1 MTDFQRFTFSF
12 LNVEV
17 MRRYLPSIVDGFVL
31 TVYLALAV
39 IVTGIAV
46 GLVLAMIRSAQVRP
60 VNWLIV
66 FAVDLLRA
74 LPPLVVIVIFYFALP
89 YVGVRMSGTVATWAS
104 LSLVLAAFAEEI
116 FWAGILAVPKG
127 QWEAARSTGLTFGQ
141 TLASVILPHAVRLT
155 IPPLTNRAI
164 AITKGTALASV
175 VGVPEIIT
183 QAITAE
189 SFSGNASPLTLGAA
203 AYIILFVPF
212 VVVSRFIETRF
223 AWKR

>member
-1 MTDFQRFTFSF
+1 MTDVQRFVFSF

-39 IVTGIAV
+39 IV
-46 GLVLAMIRSAQVRP
+46 L
-60 VNWLIV
+60 
-66 FAVDLLRA
+66 
-74 LPPLVVIVIFYFALP
+74 FYFALP
-89 YVGVRMSGTVATWAS
+89 YVGVRMSGFVATWAS
-104 LSLVLAAFAEEI
+104 LSLVLAAYAEEI
-116 FWAGILAVPKG
+116 FWAGILAVPRG

-141 TLASVILPHAVRLT
+141 TLASVVLPHAVRLT

-175 VGVPEIIT
+175 VGVPEILA

-203 AYIILFVPF
+203 AYLVLFVPF
-212 VVVSRFIETRF
+212 VVVGRWVETRF

>member
-31 TVYLALAV
+31 TVYLAFAV
-39 IVTGIAV
+39 IVTGLAV

-60 VNWLIV
+60 LNWAIV

-89 YVGVRMSGTVATWAS
+89 YVGVRMSGVVATWAS

-141 TLASVILPHAVRLT
+141 TLASVVLPHAVRLT

-175 VGVPEIIT
+175 VGVPEILT

-203 AYIILFVPF
+203 AYLVLFVPF

>member
-1 MTDFQRFTFSF
+1 MTDFQRFVFSF

-46 GLVLAMIRSAQVRP
+46 GLALAMIRSLQVRP
-60 VNWLIV
+60 VNWAIV
-66 FAVDLLRA
+66 FLVDLLRA
-74 LPPLVVIVIFYFALP
+74 LPPLVVIVLFYFALP
-89 YVGVRMSGTVATWAS
+89 YVGVRMSGFVATWAS
-104 LSLVLAAFAEEI
+104 LSLVLTAFAEEI

-141 TLASVILPHAVRLT
+141 TLASVVLPHAVRLT

-175 VGVPEIIT
+175 VGVPEILT

-203 AYIILFVPF
+203 AYLVLFVPF
-212 VVVSRFIETRF
+212 VVVGRWVETRF